1 MSDVATEKSM
11 APKRKRM
18 MDMVL
23 FIGGLKEESA
33 IPPSKVNEEIENL
46 KRDVTPLTESIL
58 EFPDAYLAEFIG
70 VAQRTRMVEE
80 IHHPSV
86 LTEAVASLESALT
99 KIDSEAVSGL
109 LALLTESLNRTK
121 GTDEAPE
128 DGVAG
133 DIKAI
138 LKPLPELISKINST
152 IGEYEE
158 TARSSAEAATI
169 ELTSLIDTL
178 KSLTSDMES
187 DPDTTLDGFQ
197 KLGAKTRYG
206 PFLRA
211 AAQLKRGKREGRID
225 DELFLQLLT
234 ANLLTE
240 LRRGVIMF
248 ILNKMGSRT
257 VPQLGELMKTHPS
270 EVQKVI
276 VSMFERGEVEMV
288 GLDNDS
294 PVFARVMTD
303 TPSTT
308 LVLKQIIQQLRGML
322 GSLDESL
329 RTSTE
334 SILGV
339 LDRHLERLVLLG
351 AYEEA
356 SLAETLNELRESTD
370 SATEAVLSTP
380 TSDTS
385 EELQLLVSAG
395 LEAFTRFRLKITL
408 EKGPNLVSDP
418 NVYGEK
424 LDPEV
429 YKTMMDSYLDN
440 ELERGTMLILIRE
453 LGAMSAKDLAEKT
466 KIPQDRVFSHLLRMK
481 RDELLLLA
489 GEEHGYV
496 LYDVPRTLSEVEIA
510 TKTVSDL
517 ALKLSSARIVLESVL
532 GDFKAE
538 NIGKLATSLETFS
551 KARDKLEKVTVKGS
565 VIAESVLEGVE
576 DKVKSAVAMTYR
588 TRAKLPSTRPKVT
601 IEELMDVD
609 VPSVLEEYRSQMGY
623 APLLGFG
630 TIEWEQSKCLGCKSC
645 EIDCPED
652 AIELKPVIDVQEFFE
667 LSEEAMKNLPVNKAL
682 FYQTVRNLA
691 TKKPVE
697 RIRLANEAP
706 GFGTIEVDLWLC
718 VGCRTCVRRCPGPE
732 NGALELV
739 LKWNLPEVVK
749 QITSEA

>member
-1 MSDVATEKSM
+1 
-11 APKRKRM
+11 M

-80 IHHPSV
+80 IHNPSV

-99 KIDSEAVSGL
+99 KMSSEAVSGL
-109 LALLTESLNRTK
+109 LALLMDSLSRTK
-121 GTDEAPE
+121 GTDKAPE
-128 DGVAG
+128 ESMAG
-133 DIKAI
+133 NIEAI
-138 LKPLPELISKINST
+138 LKPLPELISKIDSH

-158 TARSSAEAATI
+158 TAKSNAEAATI

-178 KSLTSDMES
+178 ESLTSDMES
-187 DPDTTLDGFQ
+187 NPDTTLDGFQ

-234 ANLLTE
+234 ANLVTE
-240 LRRGVIMF
+240 LRRGVIIF
-248 ILNKMGSRT
+248 ILNKVGSRT
-257 VPQLGELMKTHPS
+257 VPQLGELMKTRPA

-276 VSMFERGEVEMV
+276 VSMFKRGEVEMV
-288 GLDNDS
+288 GLDGDS
-294 PVFARVMTD
+294 PIFARVMTD
-303 TPSTT
+303 TPSAT

-334 SILGV
+334 SMLEV

-356 SLAETLNELRESTD
+356 SLAETLNELRECTD

-385 EELQLLVSAG
+385 EELRLMVSAG

-408 EKGPNLVSDP
+408 EKGPNLVSDT

-429 YKTMMDSYLDN
+429 YKTMMDSYLD
-440 ELERGTMLILIRE
+440 
-453 LGAMSAKDLAEKT
+453 K
-466 KIPQDRVFSHLLRMK
+466 
-481 RDELLLLA
+481 A
-489 GEEHGYV
+489 G
-496 LYDVPRTLSEVEIA
+496 RTL
-510 TKTVSDL
+510 
-517 ALKLSSARIVLESVL
+517 
-532 GDFKAE
+532 
-538 NIGKLATSLETFS
+538 
-551 KARDKLEKVTVKGS
+551 
-565 VIAESVLEGVE
+565 
-576 DKVKSAVAMTYR
+576 
-588 TRAKLPSTRPKVT
+588 
-601 IEELMDVD
+601 
-609 VPSVLEEYRSQMGY
+609 
-623 APLLGFG
+623 AP
-630 TIEWEQSKCLGCKSC
+630 
-645 EIDCPED
+645 
-652 AIELKPVIDVQEFFE
+652 
-667 LSEEAMKNLPVNKAL
+667 
-682 FYQTVRNLA
+682 
-691 TKKPVE
+691 
-697 RIRLANEAP
+697 
-706 GFGTIEVDLWLC
+706 
-718 VGCRTCVRRCPGPE
+718 RR
-732 NGALELV
+732 
-739 LKWNLPEVVK
+739 
-749 QITSEA
+749 

>member
-1 MSDVATEKSM
+1 
-11 APKRKRM
+11 
-18 MDMVL
+18 
-23 FIGGLKEESA
+23 G
-33 IPPSKVNEEIENL
+33 
-46 KRDVTPLTESIL
+46 
-58 EFPDAYLAEFIG
+58 
-70 VAQRTRMVEE
+70 
-80 IHHPSV
+80 
-86 LTEAVASLESALT
+86 
-99 KIDSEAVSGL
+99 
-109 LALLTESLNRTK
+109 TK
-121 GTDEAPE
+121 GTDEASE

-133 DIKAI
+133 DTKAI
-138 LKPLPELISKINST
+138 LKPLPELISKIDST

-158 TARSSAEAATI
+158 TARSNAEAATI

-187 DPDTTLDGFQ
+187 DPDTTLAGFQ

-257 VPQLGELMKTHPS
+257 VPQLGELMKTHSS
-270 EVQKVI
+270 EIQKVI
-276 VSMFERGEVEMV
+276 VSMLERGEIEMV
-288 GLDNDS
+288 GLDSDS
-294 PVFARVMTD
+294 PVFARVTTD
-303 TPSTT
+303 TPGTT

-334 SILGV
+334 TILGA
-339 LDRHLERLVLLG
+339 LDRHLERLALLG

-356 SLAETLNELRESTD
+356 SLAEPLNELRERAD

-380 TSDTS
+380 ASGTS
-385 EELQLLVSAG
+385 EELQLLISAG

-408 EKGPNLVSDP
+408 EKGPNLVSDT

-429 YKTMMDSYLDN
+429 YKTMMDSYLDH

-496 LYDVPRTLSEVEIA
+496 LYDVPRTLSETEIA
-510 TKTVSDL
+510 IKTVSNL
-517 ALKLSSARIVLESVL
+517 AHQLASARVELESVL

-565 VIAESVLEGVE
+565 VIAESVLNGVE
-576 DKVKSAVAMTYR
+576 DKVKSAVTMTYR

-601 IEELMDVD
+601 IDELMDVD
-609 VPSVLEEYRSQMGY
+609 VPSVLEEYRSQVGY

-652 AIELKPVIDVQEFFE
+652 AI
-667 LSEEAMKNLPVNKAL
+667 
-682 FYQTVRNLA
+682 
-691 TKKPVE
+691 
-697 RIRLANEAP
+697 
-706 GFGTIEVDLWLC
+706 
-718 VGCRTCVRRCPGPE
+718 
-732 NGALELV
+732 
-739 LKWNLPEVVK
+739 
-749 QITSEA
+749 

>member
-1 MSDVATEKSM
+1 MSDATTEKSM
-11 APKRKRM
+11 APKRRRM

-23 FIGGLKEESA
+23 YIGGLKEEST

-46 KRDVTPLTESIL
+46 KRDVTPLTKSIL

-80 IHHPSV
+80 IHNPSV

-99 KIDSEAVSGL
+99 KMNSESVSGL
-109 LALLTESLNRTK
+109 LGLFADSLNRTK

-128 DGVAG
+128 EGAAG

-138 LKPLPELISKINST
+138 LKLLPGPISKIDST

-158 TARSSAEAATI
+158 TARSNAEAATI

-178 KSLTSDMES
+178 QSLTSDMES
-187 DPDTTLDGFQ
+187 NPDATLGAFQ

-240 LRRGVIMF
+240 LLRGVIIF

-257 VPQLGELMKTHPS
+257 VPQLGELMKAHPS
-270 EVQKVI
+270 KIQKVI

-288 GLDNDS
+288 GLDGDS
-294 PVFARVMTD
+294 PVFARVMTE
-303 TPSTT
+303 TPGTT
-308 LVLKQIIQQLRGML
+308 LVLKQIIQQLRGLL

-329 RTSTE
+329 RISTE
-334 SILGV
+334 SILGT

-356 SLAETLNELRESTD
+356 PLAEPLNKLREHTD

-380 TSDTS
+380 ASDTS
-385 EELQLLVSAG
+385 EEMQLLVSAG

-408 EKGPNLVSDP
+408 EKGPNLVSDT

-424 LDPEV
+424 LNPEV

-453 LGAMSAKDLAEKT
+453 LGAMSAKSLAEKT
-466 KIPQDRVFSHLLRMK
+466 KIPQNRVFSHLLRMK

-496 LYDVPRTLSEVEIA
+496 LYDVPRTLSEAEIA

-517 ALKLSSARIVLESVL
+517 VFQLTSARVELESVL
-532 GDFKAE
+532 GDFKAQ

-551 KARDKLEKVTVKGS
+551 KARDKLEKVTVNGS
-565 VIAESVLEGVE
+565 VIAESVLKGVE

-609 VPSVLEEYRSQMGY
+609 VPSVLEEYRSQVGY

-645 EIDCPED
+645 EIDCPEN

-667 LSEEAMKNLPVNKAL
+667 FSEESMKNLPVNKAL
-682 FYQTVRNLA
+682 FYQTVRSLA

-718 VGCRTCVRRCPGPE
+718 VGCRTCVRRCPGSE

-749 QITSEA
+749 QITSET

>member
-11 APKRKRM
+11 APKRQRM

-46 KRDVTPLTESIL
+46 KRGVAPLTESIL
-58 EFPDAYLAEFIG
+58 EFPDAYLTEFTG

-80 IHHPSV
+80 IHSPSI
-86 LTEAVASLESALT
+86 LTEAIASLESALT
-99 KIDSEAVSGL
+99 KINSESVSGL
-109 LALLTESLNRTK
+109 LVLLKDSLNRTE
-121 GTDEAPE
+121 GTGEAPE
-128 DGVAG
+128 VAVDG
-133 DIKAI
+133 DIEAI
-138 LKPLPELISKINST
+138 LKPLPELISKIDST
-152 IGEYEE
+152 IDEYEE
-158 TARSSAEAATI
+158 TAKSNAEAATV

-178 KSLTSDMES
+178 ESLTSDMNS
-187 DPDTTLDGFQ
+187 DPDTTLAGFQ

-206 PFLRA
+206 PFLRT
-211 AAQLKRGKREGRID
+211 AAQLKRGKREGRIN
-225 DELFLQLLT
+225 DELFRRLLT

-240 LRRGVIMF
+240 LHRGVIMF

-257 VPQLGELMKTHPS
+257 VPRLGELMKTHPS
-270 EVQKVI
+270 HIQKII

-288 GLDNDS
+288 GLDSDS
-294 PVFARVMTD
+294 PVFARVTTD
-303 TPSTT
+303 TPGTT
-308 LVLKQIIQQLRGML
+308 LVLKQSIQQLRGML

-334 SILGV
+334 SILGA

-351 AYEEA
+351 AYDEA
-356 SLAETLNELRESTD
+356 SLAESLNELRERTD

-408 EKGPNLVSDP
+408 EKGPNLVSDT

-429 YKTMMDSYLDN
+429 YKIMMDSYLDN

-496 LYDVPRTLSEVEIA
+496 LYDVPRTLSEAEIA

-517 ALKLSSARIVLESVL
+517 ALQLASARVEIESVL

-538 NIGKLATSLETFS
+538 NIGKLATSLEAFS
-551 KARDKLEKVTVKGS
+551 KARDTLEKVTIKGS
-565 VIAESVLEGVE
+565 VIAESVLKGVE
-576 DKVKSAVAMTYR
+576 EKVKSAVAMTYR

-609 VPSVLEEYRSQMGY
+609 VPSVLEEYRSQVGY

-667 LSEEAMKNLPVNKAL
+667 LSEESMKNLPVNKAL
-682 FYQTVRNLA
+682 FYQTVRSLA

-749 QITSEA
+749 QITSET

>member
-1 MSDVATEKSM
+1 
-11 APKRKRM
+11 
-18 MDMVL
+18 
-23 FIGGLKEESA
+23 
-33 IPPSKVNEEIENL
+33 
-46 KRDVTPLTESIL
+46 
-58 EFPDAYLAEFIG
+58 
-70 VAQRTRMVEE
+70 
-80 IHHPSV
+80 
-86 LTEAVASLESALT
+86 
-99 KIDSEAVSGL
+99 
-109 LALLTESLNRTK
+109 
-121 GTDEAPE
+121 
-128 DGVAG
+128 
-133 DIKAI
+133 
-138 LKPLPELISKINST
+138 
-152 IGEYEE
+152 
-158 TARSSAEAATI
+158 
-169 ELTSLIDTL
+169 
-178 KSLTSDMES
+178 
-187 DPDTTLDGFQ
+187 
-197 KLGAKTRYG
+197 
-206 PFLRA
+206 
-211 AAQLKRGKREGRID
+211 
-225 DELFLQLLT
+225 
-234 ANLLTE
+234 
-240 LRRGVIMF
+240 MF

-288 GLDNDS
+288 GLDSDS
-294 PVFARVMTD
+294 PVFARVMTN
-303 TPSTT
+303 TPGTT

-334 SILGV
+334 SILGA